1 MKTLQLDKPYIILM
15 VGIPGS
21 GKSHFANQFSK
32 LFSLPYVDG
41 SKLDCVNQISY
52 LVPEFLKTG
61 KTIVVD
67 SCANTKKEREEY
79 QDLAKIFGYNVLSV
93 WVQTDNDTAKR
104 RTDKNK
110 KESGKNVDFEA
121 ELAKFHAPKE
131 SENFLVL
138 SGKHTFA
145 TQTKSVLQK
154 LIISRKKESASTS
167 TVVSGRDSRK

>member
-1 MKTLQLDKPYIILM
+1 MKSLQLDKPYIILM

-21 GKSHFANQFSK
+21 GKSHFASQFSK
-32 LFSLPYVDG
+32 LFALPYVDG
-41 SKLDCVNQISY
+41 SRLDCVDQISY

-67 SCANTKKEREEY
+67 SCANTKKERDEY
-79 QDLAKIFGYNVLSV
+79 RDLAKIFGYEVLSV
-93 WVQTDNDTAKR
+93 WVQTDTDTSKR
-104 RTDKNK
+104 RSEKKNQLANK
-110 KESGKNVDFEA
+110 KVDFES
-121 ELAKFHAPKE
+121 ELNNFHPPKE

-154 LIISRKKESASTS
+154 LIKTRN
-167 TVVSGRDSRK
+167 SGIGTIVKQREPRI